1 MTNSVVPMMYVCYW
15 VAAVCGSSVRVFV
28 LVAMVSFLIP
38 FLIIGD
44 VEFKAKKMI
53 KSELSLK

>member
-1 MTNSVVPMMYVCYW
+1 MMYVCYW

-53 KSELSLK
+53 KNELSLK